1 VCVQSEIPNYQQAKQ
16 YFEERLTTHGATP
29 RGVDWN
35 SEGAQEARFSQLVKV
50 CDPAQPFSLL
60 DYGCGYGALAD
71 YLLKIGLPLEHFVGF
86 DVLESMV
93 VAAAEQHIH
102 LPQVEFTSNFA
113 SLQLVDYSIAC
124 GIFNLKL
131 AVSHEDWTNYILG
144 ELHKMNSLTRKGFS
158 FNMLTRYSDPEY
170 MRPHLYYADP
180 CFLFDYCKTH
190 FSRNVALLHD
200 YEVYDFTIIV
210 RKVTE

>member
-1 VCVQSEIPNYQQAKQ
+1 MSNIPNFDQAKQ
-16 YFEERLTTHGATP
+16 YFEDRLTTHGATP

-35 SEGAQEARFSQLVKV
+35 SETAQAQRFSQLVKV
-50 CDPAQPFSLL
+50 VDPRQPFSLL
-60 DYGCGYGALAD
+60 DYGAGYGALAD
-71 YLLKIGLPLEHFVGF
+71 YLISLTYPMEHYVGF

-93 VAAAEQHIH
+93 IKAQETHRA
-102 LPQVEFTSNFA
+102 LPQCAFTAQFDQ
-113 SLQLVDYSIAC
+113 LQPVDYAIAS

-131 AVSHEDWTNYILG
+131 ETPFDAWTEYVVS
-144 ELHKMNSLTRKGFS
+144 ELHKMDALTRKGFS
-158 FNMLTRYSDPEY
+158 FNMLTKYSDPEF

-180 CFLFDYCKTH
+180 CYLFDYCKRH

-210 RKVTE
+210 RKVIE

>member
-1 VCVQSEIPNYQQAKQ
+1 MSNIPNYEQAKN
-16 YFEERLTTHGATP
+16 YFEERLNTHGATA

-35 SEGAQEARFSQLVKV
+35 SETAQELRFSQLSKV
-50 CDPAQPFSLL
+50 IAAPQAFSLL
-60 DYGCGYGALAD
+60 DYGCGYGALAG
-71 YLLKIGLPLEHFVGF
+71 YLLRQGYGMEKYVGF

-93 VAAAEQHIH
+93 VKAREVFSGS
-102 LPQVEFTSNFA
+102 PQCTFTSR
-113 SLQLVDYSIAC
+113 LEELEPVDYSIAS

-131 AVSHEDWTNYILG
+131 ETSFEDWTQYVVG
-144 ELHKMNSLTRKGFS
+144 ELHKINDLSRKGFS
-158 FNMLTRYSDPEY
+158 FNMLTKYSDAEY

-180 CFLFDYCKTH
+180 CFLFDYCKRH

-210 RKVTE
+210 RKNG